1 MVILV
6 VALLILGPDQLPK
19 AMRTIGNAQA
29 QIKKVT
35 GGFKEELQKVM
46 TEVESGG
53 SAAGEVR
60 GDRVD
65 AAAPVRTNVVN
76 GAEPNV
82 GQSVPVE

>member
-35 GGFKEELQKVM
+35 GGFKDELQKVM

-53 SAAGEVR
+53 SAVGEVR
-60 GDRVD
+60 GHSVD
-65 AAAPVRTNVVN
+65 TPAPVRPNVVN

-82 GQSVPVE
+82 GERVPVE

>member
-35 GGFKEELQKVM
+35 GGFKDELQKVM
-46 TEVESGG
+46 TEVESGPLK
-53 SAAGEVR
+53 AGDVS

-65 AAAPVRTNVVN
+65 AATPVRTDVVDR
-76 GAEPNV
+76 AQPNI

>member
-35 GGFKEELQKVM
+35 GGFKDELQKVM

-53 SAAGEVR
+53 SATGEVR
-60 GDRVD
+60 GNSLDTP
-65 AAAPVRTNVVN
+65 APVRTNVGN
-76 GAEPNV
+76 GAEPNI
-82 GQSVPVE
+82 GERVPVE